1 MVTLAGLVFL
11 APAILAALILLPVI
25 YWLLRVTPPAPRR
38 LSFPAIRLLLG
49 LQTQEETPERMP
61 WWLML
66 LRLALAAL
74 IIIALA
80 HPVLNPGSALPG
92 SGPVLLVVDN
102 GWAAGKG
109 WPQRQE
115 ALRTAVDKAERAGR
129 DVVLLATA
137 PTAPGEP
144 VAASRLLR
152 PGEARGLIDNL
163 APSPWPTD
171 RAAAL
176 KAADALRLTGSTH
189 VVWASDGITTE
200 TEADGV
206 RDFAARLQR
215 FGSLEV
221 LTPQA
226 FDLAHL
232 VGTPQV
238 ADTALTVPVKRA
250 AAVGDVPLVLRAT
263 AEDGRPL
270 ARTEVR
276 FPAGQRQA
284 EARFE
289 LPSTAR
295 NAIAAVSIEGETTAG
310 ATVLVDERWRR
321 RPVGL
326 AAPQDTARAQP
337 LLTETYYL
345 QRALE
350 PFAEIRRGSIADL
363 LGGTQ
368 PTDRLAALLV
378 PDGTLSSDADRQ
390 AAERWM
396 ESGGALIRFAGPIL
410 AANPDPL
417 VPVPLRFGDRTL
429 SGAMSWTAPMPLAP
443 FDATSPFQGLAIP
456 DDVRIQRQVLADP
469 SPDLADKTWARLTD
483 GTPIVTAEKR
493 GRGWLVLIHTT
504 AGPGWS
510 NLAFSGLFVDM
521 LRRVVALGS
530 GVGGDSGQASLAPVR
545 LLDGLG
551 RLVPPPPLALP
562 IAGPAFAG
570 TVPGPEHPPGFYGTE
585 DNRRALNLGSAVASL
600 EPMPNLPPGVSV
612 AGYEAPAEVDLRPW
626 VFALAMILLI
636 LDGLIALFMRGLL
649 TPPRRAATASLLVA
663 GAVAAS
669 LLAPGP
675 VRAQDDSRTIA
686 MANHVR
692 LAYVETGSQD
702 VDAVSQAGLEG
713 LAQVLRDRTSVNAE
727 GAVGINVES
736 DELAFF
742 PLLYWPMT
750 PEQPALSDAAIGKLN
765 AFLRTGG
772 TIFFDTRDQA
782 TGSSGGALAGPG
794 AEKLRE
800 LTRGLDVPPL
810 TPAPPDHI
818 LTRAFYLMQDFPGR
832 YTGGDLWVE
841 TADATVNDGVSTI
854 IIGANDWA
862 GAWATGPSGAP
873 MLPVVPGGERQR
885 EMAYRFGVNLVMYA
899 LTGNYKSDQVH
910 VPAILERLGQ

>member
-1 MVTLAGLVFL
+1 MVTIAGLVFL

-49 LQTQEETPERMP
+49 LQAQEETPERMP
-61 WWLML
+61 WWLMV
-66 LRLALAAL
+66 LRLVLAAL
-74 IIIALA
+74 IIVALA
-80 HPVLNPGSALPG
+80 HPVLNPGTALPG

-102 GWAAGKG
+102 GWASGKG

-115 ALRTAVDKAERAGR
+115 ALRSAVDKAERAGR
-129 DVVLLATA
+129 DLVLLATA
-137 PTAPGEP
+137 PETPGEP
-144 VAASRLLR
+144 VAPTRLLR
-152 PGEARGLIDNL
+152 PGEARGMIDNM

-171 RAAAL
+171 RAAAT
-176 KAADALRLTGSTH
+176 KALDTLRLPGSAH
-189 VVWASDGITTE
+189 VVWASDGITTDKD
-200 TEADGV
+200 AAGV

-221 LTPQA
+221 LLPPT
-226 FDLAHL
+226 FDLARL

-238 ADTALTVPVKRA
+238 VDTALTVPVKRA
-250 AAVGDVPLVLRAT
+250 VAGGEAPLVLRAT

-270 ARTEVR
+270 ARSEIR
-276 FPAGQRQA
+276 FAAEQRQA

-337 LLTETYYL
+337 LLTESYYL

-350 PFAEIRRGSIADL
+350 PFAEIRRGSVADL

-368 PTDRLAALLV
+368 PTDRLAALLL
-378 PDGTLSSDADRQ
+378 PDGALSSDADR
-390 AAERWM
+390 AAVTRWM
-396 ESGGALIRFAGPIL
+396 EGGGALIRFAGPIL
-410 AANPDPL
+410 AANSDPL

-429 SGAMSWTAPMPLAP
+429 SGAMSWTEPMPLAP
-443 FDATSPFQGLAIP
+443 FDAKSPFQGLAIP
-456 DDVRIQRQVLADP
+456 PDVRIQRQVLADP

-521 LRRVVALGS
+521 LRRMVALGA
-530 GVGGDSGQASLAPVR
+530 GVGGDSGQAALPPVKV
-545 LLDGLG
+545 LDGFG
-551 RLVPPPPLALP
+551 RLVPPPPLAQP
-562 IAGPAFAG
+562 IAGPSFG
-570 TVPGPEHPPGFYGTE
+570 STLPGPEHPPGFYGTE
-585 DNRRALNLGSAVASL
+585 DSRRALNLGAAVTSL
-600 EPMPNLPPGVSV
+600 EPLPDLPPGASVSS
-612 AGYEAPAEVDLRPW
+612 YEAPAEVDLRPW
-626 VFALAMILLI
+626 IFAAAMALLI

-649 TPPRRAATASLLVA
+649 TPPRRAATASLLAA
-663 GAVAAS
+663 GAVAA
-669 LLAPGP
+669 LLGPGSA
-675 VRAQDDSRTIA
+675 RAQDDARLIA

-692 LAYVETGSQD
+692 LAYVETGQPD
-702 VDAVSQAGLEG
+702 VDSVSQAGLEG

-742 PLLYWPMT
+742 PLLYWPVT

-782 TGSSGGALAGPG
+782 VGGGSGALAGPG
-794 AEKLRE
+794 ADKLRE
-800 LTRGLDVPPL
+800 LTRGLDIPPL
-810 TPAPPDHI
+810 TPVPPDHI

-832 YTGGDLWVE
+832 YTGGELWVE

-862 GAWATGPSGAP
+862 GAWAIGPGGNP

>member
-1 MVTLAGLVFL
+1 MVTLGGLVFL

-49 LQTQEETPERMP
+49 LQAQEETPERMP
-61 WWLML
+61 WWLMV
-66 LRLALAAL
+66 LRLLLAAL
-74 IIIALA
+74 IIVALA
-80 HPVLNPGSALPG
+80 HPVLNPGTALPG

-144 VAASRLLR
+144 VTASRLLR
-152 PGEARGLIDNL
+152 PSEARGLIDNL

-176 KAADALRLTGSTH
+176 KAADALRLPGSAH
-189 VVWASDGITTE
+189 VVWASDGITGE
-200 TEADGV
+200 KEADGV

-221 LTPQA
+221 LAPQA

-238 ADTALTVPVKRA
+238 VDTALTVPVKRA
-250 AAVGDVPLVLRAT
+250 AAVGDVPLVLRAA

-337 LLTETYYL
+337 LLTESYYL

-350 PFAEIRRGSIADL
+350 PFAEIRRGSVTDL
-363 LGGTQ
+363 LGGAQ
-368 PTDRLAALLV
+368 PTDRLAALLL
-378 PDGTLSSDADRQ
+378 PDGTLSSEADRQ

-396 ESGGALIRFAGPIL
+396 EGGGALIRFAGPIL

-429 SGAMSWTAPMPLAP
+429 SGAMSWTEPMPLAP
-443 FDATSPFQGLAIP
+443 FDAKSPFQGLAIP
-456 DDVRIQRQVLADP
+456 ADVRIQRQVLADP

-530 GVGGDSGQASLAPVR
+530 GVGGDSGQASLPPVKV
-545 LLDGLG
+545 LDGLG
-551 RLVPPPPLALP
+551 RLVPPTPLALP
-562 IAGPAFAG
+562 IAGTAFAS

-585 DNRRALNLGSAVASL
+585 DNRRALNLGSAVTSL
-600 EPMPNLPPGVSV
+600 EPITNLPPGVAVS
-612 AGYEAPAEVDLRPW
+612 GYEAPAEIDLRPW
-626 VFALAMILLI
+626 VFALAMALLI
-636 LDGLIALFMRGLL
+636 VDGLIALFMRGLL
-649 TPPRRAATASLLVA
+649 TPPRRATAASLLAA

-675 VRAQDDSRTIA
+675 ARAQDDQRIIA

-692 LAYVETGSQD
+692 LAYVETGQQD

-727 GAVGINVES
+727 GAVGIDVES

-750 PEQPALSDAAIGKLN
+750 PGQPALSDAAIGKLN

-782 TGSSGGALAGPG
+782 TGGGALSGPG

-800 LTRGLDVPPL
+800 LTQGLDIPPL
-810 TPAPPDHI
+810 TPVPPDHI

-862 GAWATGPSGAP
+862 GAWATGPGGAP

>member
-1 MVTLAGLVFL
+1 MVTLGGLVFL

-25 YWLLRVTPPAPRR
+25 FWLLRVTPPAPRR

-49 LQTQEETPERMP
+49 LQAQEETPERMP
-61 WWLML
+61 WWLL
-66 LRLALAAL
+66 LMRLLLAAL
-74 IIIALA
+74 IIVALA

-102 GWAAGKG
+102 GWASGKG
-109 WPQRQE
+109 WPERQE
-115 ALRTAVDKAERAGR
+115 ALRSAVDKAERAGR
-129 DVVLLATA
+129 DLVLLATA
-137 PTAPGEP
+137 PQAPGEP

-152 PGEARGLIDNL
+152 PSEARGLIDSL

-176 KAADALRLTGSTH
+176 KAADALRLPGSVH
-189 VVWASDGITTE
+189 VVWASDGIT
-200 TEADGV
+200 ADGQAAGV

-215 FGSLEV
+215 FGSLQV
-221 LTPQA
+221 LAPPD
-226 FDLAHL
+226 FGLAHL

-238 ADTALTVPVKRA
+238 VDTALTVPVKRA
-250 AAVGDVPLVLRAT
+250 VATGDLPLVLRAT

-270 ARTEVR
+270 ARTELR

-284 EARFE
+284 EARFD

-295 NAIAAVSIEGETTAG
+295 NAITAVSIEGETTAG

-326 AAPQDTARAQP
+326 ATPQDTARAQP
-337 LLTETYYL
+337 LLTENYYL

-350 PFAEIRRGSIADL
+350 PFAEIRRGSVAEL

-368 PTDRLAALLV
+368 PTDRLAALLL
-378 PDGTLSSDADRQ
+378 PDGTLSTEADRQ
-390 AAERWM
+390 AAEHWM
-396 ESGGALIRFAGPIL
+396 EGGGALIRFAGPIL

-443 FDATSPFQGLAIP
+443 FDASTPFQGLTIP

-493 GRGWLVLIHTT
+493 GRGWLVLVHTT
-504 AGPGWS
+504 AGPAWS

-521 LRRVVALGS
+521 MRRLVALGS
-530 GVGGDSGQASLAPVR
+530 GIGGDAGQAALPPVK

-562 IAGPAFAG
+562 IAGPAFAS

-585 DNRRALNLGSAVASL
+585 DSRRALNLGSAVTSL
-600 EPMPNLPPGVSV
+600 EPITDLPPGVSV
-612 AGYEAPAEVDLRPW
+612 SGYEAPAEIDLRPW
-626 VFALAMILLI
+626 IFALAFALLI

-649 TPPRRAATASLLVA
+649 TPPRRATTAALLLA

-675 VRAQDDSRTIA
+675 ARAQDDSRTIA

-692 LAYVETGSQD
+692 LAYVETGQQD
-702 VDAVSQAGLEG
+702 VDSISQAGLEG

-742 PLLYWPMT
+742 PLLYWPVT
-750 PEQPALSDAAIGKLN
+750 PQQPALSDAAIGKLN

-782 TGSSGGALAGPG
+782 MGGGAALAGPG

-800 LTRGLDVPPL
+800 LTQGLDIPPL
-810 TPAPPDHI
+810 TPVPPDHI

-832 YTGGDLWVE
+832 YTGGDVWVE

-862 GAWATGPSGAP
+862 GAWAVGASGAP